1 MSRVGKYPISVPS
14 GVQVSMDGRT
24 VSAKGPKGALSYTV
38 TGEVDIKIE
47 NNTIVVAPRNKERQ
61 TRMLWGTNRSR
72 LQNLV
77 TGVSVG
83 FNKDLELVGVGYRAS
98 VAGNMLNIQLGF
110 SHDVQYPIP
119 QGVEVKC
126 EKPTSISIFG
136 ADLQQIGQIAAEI
149 RAYRKPE
156 PYKGKGVKYV
166 GEYILRK
173 EGKKK

>member
-1 MSRVGKYPISVPS
+1 MSRVGKYPVSIPS
-14 GVQVSMDGRT
+14 GVQVSMEDRT
-24 VSAKGPKGALSYTV
+24 VLAKGPKGTLSYAL
-38 TGEVDIKIE
+38 TGEIDVKIE
-47 NNTIVVAPRNKERQ
+47 DNKIVVTPRNQERQ

-72 LQNLV
+72 IQNLV

-83 FNKDLELVGVGYRAS
+83 FKKDLELVGVGYRAS
-98 VAGNMLNIQLGF
+98 VAGNTLNIQLGF

-126 EKPTSISIFG
+126 EKPTSISISG
-136 ADLQQIGQIAAEI
+136 SDLQQIGQIAAEI

>member
-1 MSRVGKYPISVPS
+1 MSRVGKYPVSIPS
-14 GVQVSMDGRT
+14 GVQVSMEGRT
-24 VSAKGPKGALSYTV
+24 ISAKGPKGTLSYV
-38 TGEVDIKIE
+38 LTGEIDAKVEE
-47 NNTIVVAPRNKERQ
+47 NQIVVTPRNKERA

-72 LQNLV
+72 IQNIV
-77 TGVSVG
+77 TGVSTG
-83 FNKDLELVGVGYRAS
+83 FKKDLELVGVGYRAA
-98 VAGNMLNIQLGF
+98 VAGNTLTLQLGF
-110 SHDVQYPIP
+110 SHDVKYPIP

-126 EKPTSISIFG
+126 EKPTSISIMG
-136 ADLQQIGQIAAEI
+136 ADLQKIGQMAAEI

>member
-1 MSRVGKYPISVPS
+1 M
-14 GVQVSMDGRT
+14 
-24 VSAKGPKGALSYTV
+24 
-38 TGEVDIKIE
+38 
-47 NNTIVVAPRNKERQ
+47 APRNKERQ

-83 FNKDLELVGVGYRAS
+83 FKKDLELVGVGYRAS

>member
-1 MSRVGKYPISVPS
+1 MSRVGKYPVSIPS
-14 GVQVSMDGRT
+14 GIEVSMEGRI
-24 VSAKGPKGALSYTV
+24 VSAKGPKGTLSYTV
-38 TGEVDIKIE
+38 TGDVDVKIE
-47 NNTIVVAPRNKERQ
+47 DNKVFVLPRNKERQ

-72 LQNLV
+72 IQNLV

-83 FNKDLELVGVGYRAS
+83 FKKDLELVGVGYRAN

-119 QGVEVKC
+119 QGVEIKC
-126 EKPTSISIFG
+126 EKPTAISILG
-136 ADLQQIGQIAAEI
+136 ADLQQIGQIASEI
-149 RAYRKPE
+149 RSYRKPE

-166 GEYILRK
+166 GEFILRK

>member
-1 MSRVGKYPISVPS
+1 MSRVGKYPVSIPS
-14 GVQVSMDGRT
+14 GVQVSMEGRT
-24 VSAKGPKGALSYTV
+24 ISAKGPKGNLSYV
-38 TGEVDIKIE
+38 LTGEVDAKIE
-47 NNTIVVAPRNKERQ
+47 DNQIIVTPRNKERS

-72 LQNLV
+72 IQNIV
-77 TGVSVG
+77 TGVSTG
-83 FNKDLELVGVGYRAS
+83 FKKDLELVGVGYRAAVS
-98 VAGNMLNIQLGF
+98 GNTLTLQLGF
-110 SHDVQYPIP
+110 SHDVKYPIP

-126 EKPTSISIFG
+126 EKPTTICIMGS
-136 ADLQQIGQIAAEI
+136 DLQKIGQMAAEI